1 MEGHVFKHPFS
12 CLIAGPS
19 QSGKTTFVERL
30 IKHRNEMIYPVP
42 KAIIWHYS
50 EFQPAYESMRNEVT
64 FKKGVLTEAQLK
76 SYSGNLVI
84 IDDLMSEMGTVSS
97 DIFTK
102 HVHHNSMSVIYIV
115 QNLFSSTKN
124 HRTMSLNSNYIVLFK
139 NPRDKAQVSFLARQ
153 VFPHKPKILQQAY
166 KDATHLPHSYLLL
179 DFQQA
184 TPENRRL
191 KSEIF
196 PGEKQ
201 FIYVEKTIK
210 AQHV

>member
-1 MEGHVFKHPFS
+1 MTGHVFKHPFS

-30 IKHRNEMIYPVP
+30 IEQRTEMILPTPSSVV
-42 KAIIWHYS
+42 WHYS
-50 EFQPAYESMRNEVT
+50 EFQPAYERMVHDVT
-64 FKKGVLTEAQLK
+64 FKKGVPTETQLK
-76 SYSGNLVI
+76 SYGGKLVI
-84 IDDLMSEMGTVSS
+84 IDDLMSEMVTVSS

-102 HVHHNSMSVIYIV
+102 HVHHSNMSVIYIV
-115 QNLFSSTKN
+115 QNLFNRAKN
-124 HRTMSLNSNYIVLFK
+124 HRTMSLNANYIVLFK

-166 KDATHLPHSYLLL
+166 NDATSQPHSYLLL
-179 DFQQA
+179 DFQQS

-201 FIYVEKTIK
+201 FIYLEKK
-210 AQHV
+210 L

>member
-12 CLIAGPS
+12 CLVAGPS
-19 QSGKTTFVERL
+19 QSGKSTFVERL
-30 IKHRNEMIYPVP
+30 IKHRNEMIHPVP
-42 KAIIWHYS
+42 KPVIWHYS
-50 EFQPAYESMRNEVT
+50 EFQPGYKSMLNEVT
-64 FKKGVLTEAQLK
+64 FKKGVPTDTQLK
-76 SYSGNLVI
+76 SYGGGLVI

-115 QNLFSSTKN
+115 QNLFNSTKN

-139 NPRDKAQVSFLARQ
+139 NPRDKAQVTFLARQ

-166 KDATHLPHSYLLL
+166 NDATRQPHSYLLL
-179 DFQQA
+179 DFQQS

-196 PGEKQ
+196 PGENQ
-201 FIYVEKTIK
+201 FIYVEKTINT
-210 AQHV
+210 

>member
-1 MEGHVFKHPFS
+1 MTAHVFKHPFS

-30 IKHRNEMIYPVP
+30 INHCAEMISPPPNSVV
-42 KAIIWHYS
+42 WHYA
-50 EFQPAYESMRNEVT
+50 EFQPAYERMMDVVT
-64 FKKGVLTEAQLK
+64 FKKGVPTDAQLK

-84 IDDLMSEMGTVSS
+84 IDDLMSEMANVSS

-102 HVHHNSMSVIYIV
+102 HVHHSHMSVIYIV
-115 QNLFSSTKN
+115 QNLFNCAKN
-124 HRTMSLNSNYIVLFK
+124 HRTMSLNANYIVLFK

-153 VFPHKPKILQQAY
+153 VFPHKPKILQEAY
-166 KDATHLPHSYLLL
+166 NDATSQPHSYLLL
-179 DFQQA
+179 DFQQL

-196 PGEKQ
+196 PGENQ
-201 FIYVEKTIK
+201 FIYVEKDIK
-210 AQHV
+210 TRSV

>member
-1 MEGHVFKHPFS
+1 MEGPVFKHPFS
-12 CLIAGPS
+12 CLVAGPS
-19 QSGKTTFVERL
+19 QSGKTTFVEQL
-30 IKHRNEMIYPVP
+30 IKHCDEMIHPVP
-42 KAIIWHYS
+42 KTIIWHYS
-50 EFQPAYESMRNEVT
+50 AFQPAYESMSNVVT
-64 FKKGVLTEAQLK
+64 FKKGVPTDVQLK
-76 SYSGNLVI
+76 SYGDNLVI

-115 QNLFSSTKN
+115 QNLFNSTKN

-153 VFPHKPKILQQAY
+153 VFPHRPKILQQACN
-166 KDATHLPHSYLLL
+166 DATRFPHSYLLL
-179 DFQQA
+179 DFQQS

-196 PGEKQ
+196 PGENQ
-201 FIYVEKTIK
+201 FIYVEKL
-210 AQHV
+210 

>member
-12 CLIAGPS
+12 CLVAGPS

-42 KAIIWHYS
+42 KSIIWHYS
-50 EFQPAYESMRNEVT
+50 EFQPAYESMSNVVT
-64 FKKGVLTEAQLK
+64 FKKGVPTDVQLK

-84 IDDLMSEMGTVSS
+84 IDDLMSEMATVSS

-115 QNLFSSTKN
+115 QNLFNSTKN

-139 NPRDKAQVSFLARQ
+139 KPRDKAQVTFYHDRFFL
-153 VFPHKPKILQQAY
+153 
-166 KDATHLPHSYLLL
+166 T
-179 DFQQA
+179 
-184 TPENRRL
+184 NRKFCSKL
-191 KSEIF
+191 I
-196 PGEKQ
+196 
-201 FIYVEKTIK
+201 TM
-210 AQHV
+210 QHVNQIVIYF

>member
-50 EFQPAYESMRNEVT
+50 EFQPAYESMPNEVT
-64 FKKGVLTEAQLK
+64 FKKGVPTEAQLK

-115 QNLFSSTKN
+115 QNLFSSTK
-124 HRTMSLNSNYIVLFK
+124 
-139 NPRDKAQVSFLARQ
+139 
-153 VFPHKPKILQQAY
+153 
-166 KDATHLPHSYLLL
+166 
-179 DFQQA
+179 
-184 TPENRRL
+184 
-191 KSEIF
+191 
-196 PGEKQ
+196 
-201 FIYVEKTIK
+201 KT
-210 AQHV
+210 

>member
-1 MEGHVFKHPFS
+1 MEGYTFKHPFS

-30 IKHRNEMIYPVP
+30 IKHRNEMIFPPP

-50 EFQPAYESMRNEVT
+50 ELQPAYESMRDDVT
-64 FKKGVLTEAQLK
+64 FKKGVPTETQFK

-84 IDDLMSEMGTVSS
+84 IDDLMSEMGSVSS

-102 HVHHNSMSVIYIV
+102 HVHHNNMSVIYIV
-115 QNLFSSTKN
+115 QNLFNRAKN
-124 HRTMSLNSNYIVLFK
+124 HRTLSLNSNYIVLFK
-139 NPRDKAQVSFLARQ
+139 NPRDKAQVTYLARQ

-166 KDATHLPHSYLLL
+166 NDATRHPHSYLLL

-196 PGEKQ
+196 PGENR
-201 FIYVEKTIK
+201 FIYVEKL
-210 AQHV
+210 